1 MGNSHQEKFKWIFSP
16 NFGGLIEGL
25 SGKENYFTKSDNL
38 GRESSQNSI
47 NAVSSEDEK
56 VVVKYQLKNL
66 DSSYFPGREDYI
78 NRIKSAK
85 KLYEDRYDK
94 LTGDEPK
101 RLSAAIKTLEQDTI
115 KTLVISDF
123 HTKGLWGKEKDFNS
137 PYCRFMRSD
146 GISSEQGSNAGSY
159 GLGKNALLRY
169 SQVKAITLF
178 SQHFN
183 DDGVEGINTLFTGR
197 SNLGVHIDE
206 NNDETRST
214 GFMAKKITENY
225 EWEAF
230 RNENTKQFTYPIK
243 REKFGTDIYIWGF
256 QDTSESWEVSLA
268 MGLIQGFFQAII
280 ENKIEFEI
288 YDEDKLYLKIN
299 SENITEC
306 FEFIKEESSNKNF
319 NKESQNTFQRIG
331 GYIKCSDL
339 KNEFLKEYTEY
350 IEGLGR
356 INIRIYA
363 DDNDESLQNH
373 YCIMRKPL
381 MTIQE
386 KPFRKMGSP
395 YQAICKL
402 LDPQGN
408 HVFMHLEDPTHKELD
423 EAHVRKKGFEK
434 KYGNLLKV
442 VEKKIRD
449 KIKMIDGKS
458 SKNKGISGLNK
469 YFNGKPINSP
479 SPSAAGNTEKDKDIH
494 EPILNFRSRLK
505 KRQEALDIS
514 KSKERKKSVTL
525 SRRPSSKGKKGGKKG
540 THNFDKK
547 TLIKN
552 GEFRHGAGEGS
563 GNAKLDDHG
572 KKETIIDA
580 ENLYIMRTR
589 KEDNDKIYKF
599 KVIALRKAEGTLRF
613 GYTNREDG
621 QTFLPINGAK
631 LLNCS
636 LEKYDANKTDF
647 KDLNLSE
654 GQSFEFEL
662 ELPTSSNIV
671 IGTY

>member
-1 MGNSHQEKFKWIFSP
+1 
-16 NFGGLIEGL
+16 
-25 SGKENYFTKSDNL
+25 
-38 GRESSQNSI
+38 
-47 NAVSSEDEK
+47 
-56 VVVKYQLKNL
+56 
-66 DSSYFPGREDYI
+66 
-78 NRIKSAK
+78 
-85 KLYEDRYDK
+85 
-94 LTGDEPK
+94 
-101 RLSAAIKTLEQDTI
+101 
-115 KTLVISDF
+115 
-123 HTKGLWGKEKDFNS
+123 
-137 PYCRFMRSD
+137 
-146 GISSEQGSNAGSY
+146 
-159 GLGKNALLRY
+159 
-169 SQVKAITLF
+169 
-178 SQHFN
+178 
-183 DDGVEGINTLFTGR
+183 
-197 SNLGVHIDE
+197 
-206 NNDETRST
+206 
-214 GFMAKKITENY
+214 
-225 EWEAF
+225 
-230 RNENTKQFTYPIK
+230 
-243 REKFGTDIYIWGF
+243 
-256 QDTSESWEVSLA
+256 
-268 MGLIQGFFQAII
+268 
-280 ENKIEFEI
+280 
-288 YDEDKLYLKIN
+288 
-299 SENITEC
+299 
-306 FEFIKEESSNKNF
+306 
-319 NKESQNTFQRIG
+319 
-331 GYIKCSDL
+331 
-339 KNEFLKEYTEY
+339 
-350 IEGLGR
+350 
-356 INIRIYA
+356 
-363 DDNDESLQNH
+363 
-373 YCIMRKPL
+373 

-434 KYGNLLKV
+434 KYGNLLKA

-654 GQSFEFEL
+654 GQSFDCEL